1 MHTTQVHFCRSVSV
15 FAMSNC
21 LCIIANALKTK
32 TKKAVILSLDC
43 PLFSGEA
50 GIRTLGPASWST
62 VFETAPI
69 DHSGISPFVSGL
81 LHEVARRSKTGAK
94 VLLFCNL
101 AK

>member
-43 PLFSGEA
+43 LFFRGKR
-50 GIRTLGPASWST
+50 GINALMYSVGSQCVAVACCR
-62 VFETAPI
+62 V
-69 DHSGISPFVSGL
+69 V
-81 LHEVARRSKTGAK
+81 LHW
-94 VLLFCNL
+94 
-101 AK
+101 